1 MLATV
6 LGNGNPL
13 GQQTCEV
20 SDLRELVSG
29 VFPDGLI
36 VKNLPS
42 DARFGSAYTKK
53 KNLPSGAGD
62 VGLIPGQGP
71 KIPHASG
78 QLNPHGT
85 KKTQHSQYKKIN
97 K

>member
-29 VFPDGLI
+29 VFPDGL
-36 VKNLPS
+36 VV
-42 DARFGSAYTKK
+42 

-62 VGLIPGQGP
+62 VGSIPGQGP